1 MSDQVF
7 DIIVIGGGPGGYVAA
22 IRAAQ
27 LGLAT
32 ALVERDELGG
42 VCLNWGC
49 IPTKALLHTADV
61 LRDIEGAAAL
71 GIDTGPVRVDLPRVV
86 ARSRAVAQQLNRGVT
101 GLLKK
106 NKVTVLKGSARF
118 TEPGRVVVDDKQHL
132 QQPATLSAD
141 AIVIATGAR
150 SKSLPGIEPDGKL
163 VWTSREAM
171 VPDALP
177 KRLLVVGAGAIGVEF
192 ASFYR
197 ALGSAVTIVEVLPQI
212 LPVEDAEIA
221 ALARKAFE
229 AAGIEIHTTTS
240 IVSLERTKDAVTV
253 ALKSANGSTVAPERV
268 FDRAILAVG
277 VTGNIEALGLEHTAV
292 ATDRGFIR
300 TDAHCETNEPGIYA
314 IGDVAG
320 PPCLAHKA
328 SHEAIACIE
337 HIAGLNSHS
346 LDRLRIPGCTYSHPQ
361 IASIGL
367 TERAASTAGR
377 KVRIGRFPLIGNGKA
392 IAIGDSNGLIKTL
405 FDAVTG
411 ELLGA
416 HLVGP
421 GVTELV
427 QGFAIAMGT
436 ETTEAELIATVF
448 PHPTISEAMH
458 ESVLA
463 AFGRAIHI

>member
-1 MSDQVF
+1 MTDQTF
-7 DIIVIGGGPGGYVAA
+7 DVIVIGGGPGGYVAA

-71 GIDTGPVRVDLPRVV
+71 GIDTGPVRVDLQRVV

-106 NKVTVLKGSARF
+106 NKVAVIRGSARL
-118 TEPGRVVVDDKQHL
+118 TGPGRVVVDGK
-132 QQPATLSAD
+132 QPATLSAD

-150 SKSLPGIEPDGKL
+150 PKSLPGIEPDGKL

-177 KRLLVVGAGAIGVEF
+177 KRLLVIGAGAIGVEF

-197 ALGSAVTIVEVLPQI
+197 TLGSAVTIVEALPQI
-212 LPVEDAEIA
+212 LPVEDGEIA
-221 ALARKAFE
+221 ALARGSFE
-229 AAGIEIHTTTS
+229 AAGIVVHTETS
-240 IVSLERTKDAVTV
+240 IASLRRTKDGV
-253 ALKSANGSTVAPERV
+253 AATLKSTNDSVEATEVS

-277 VTGNIEALGLEHTAV
+277 VTGNVEELGLEHTRV
-292 ATDRGFIR
+292 VTDRGFVR
-300 TDAHCETNEPGIYA
+300 TNGRCETDEPGIYA

-337 HIAGLNSHS
+337 HIAGLDPHP
-346 LDRLRIPGCTYSHPQ
+346 LDRARVPGCTYSHPQ
-361 IASIGL
+361 VASIGL
-367 TERAASTAGR
+367 TERAAIAAGR
-377 KVRIGRFPLIGNGKA
+377 SLRIGRFPLIGNGKA

-405 FDAVTG
+405 FDSGTG

-421 GVTELV
+421 GVTELI
-427 QGFAIAMGT
+427 QGFAIAMGA

-448 PHPTISEAMH
+448 PHPTLSEAMH

-463 AFGRAIHI
+463 AYGRAIHI

>member
-1 MSDQVF
+1 VAERIF
-7 DIIVIGGGPGGYVAA
+7 DVIVIGGGPGGYVAA

-32 ALVERDELGG
+32 ALVERAEIGG

-61 LRDIEGAAAL
+61 LRDIESAAAL
-71 GIDTGPVRVDLPRVV
+71 GIDAGPARVDLARVV

-106 NKVTVLKGSARF
+106 NKVQVYDGVARI
-118 TEPGRVVVDDKQHL
+118 TEPGRIAVDDAQA
-132 QQPATLSAD
+132 ATLGAD

-150 SKSLPGIEPDGKL
+150 AKSLPGIEPDGRC
-163 VWTSREAM
+163 VWSAREAM

-177 KRLLVVGAGAIGVEF
+177 KRLLVIGAGAIGIEF

-197 ALGSAVTIVEVLPQI
+197 TLGSEVTVVEVLPEI
-212 LPVEDAEIA
+212 LPIEDTEIA
-221 ALARKAFE
+221 AAARRAFE
-229 AAGIEIHTTTS
+229 KAGIAIHTATS
-240 IVSLERTKDAVTV
+240 VASLQRSANELKAV
-253 ALKSANGSTVAPERV
+253 LKSATGTVEAT

-277 VTGNIEALGLEHTAV
+277 VTGNVEDLGLERTRV
-292 ATDRGFIR
+292 VVERGFIR
-300 TDAHCETNEPGIYA
+300 TDAACETAEPGIYA

-328 SHEAIACIE
+328 SHEAVACVE
-337 HIAGLNSHS
+337 RIAGRDAHP
-346 LDRLRIPGCTYSHPQ
+346 LDRNRIPGCTYSHPQ

-367 TERAASTAGR
+367 TERGAADAGR
-377 KVRIGRFPLIGNGKA
+377 HVRIGRFPLIGNGKA

-405 FDAVTG
+405 FDAQTG

-416 HLVGP
+416 HMVGP
-421 GVTELV
+421 GVTELIH
-427 QGFAIAMGT
+427 GFAIAMGA
-436 ETTEAELIATVF
+436 ETTEAELIGTVF

-463 AFGRAIHI
+463 AYGRALHI

>member
-1 MSDQVF
+1 MSDQTF
-7 DIIVIGGGPGGYVAA
+7 DVVVIGGGPGGYVAA

-71 GIDTGPVRVDLPRVV
+71 GIDTGPAKIDLARVV

-101 GLLKK
+101 GLLRKH
-106 NKVTVLKGSARF
+106 KVSVLKGTARF
-118 TEPGRVVVDDKQHL
+118 TAPGRITVDGTQN
-132 QQPATLSAD
+132 ATLMAD
-141 AIVIATGAR
+141 AIIIATGAR
-150 SKSLPGIEPDGKL
+150 ARSLPGIEADGERI
-163 VWTSREAM
+163 WTSREAM

-177 KRLLVVGAGAIGVEF
+177 KRLLVIGAGAIGVEF

-197 ALGSAVTIVEVLPQI
+197 TLGSAVTIVEVLPDI
-212 LPVEDAEIA
+212 LPAEDTEIA
-221 ALARKAFE
+221 AAARKSFE
-229 AAGIEIHTTTS
+229 AAGIEIHTATS
-240 IVSLERTKDAVTV
+240 VGAVTRDGDELLAV
-253 ALKSANGSTVAPERV
+253 LKGASGSFEGR

-277 VTGNIEALGLEHTAV
+277 VTGNFEDLGLDNTRVVTE
-292 ATDRGFIR
+292 RGFIV
-300 TDAHCETNEPGIYA
+300 TDAYAETAEPGIYA

-328 SHEAIACIE
+328 SHEAVACVE
-337 HIAGLNSHS
+337 QIAGLEAHPLN
-346 LDRLRIPGCTYSHPQ
+346 RMRIPACTYSHPQ
-361 IASIGL
+361 VASIGL
-367 TERAASTAGR
+367 TEQAAVTTGR

-392 IAIGDSNGLIKTL
+392 IAIGDTGGMIKTL
-405 FDAVTG
+405 FDARSG

-416 HLVGP
+416 HLIGP

-427 QGFAIAMGT
+427 QGFAIAMGA

-448 PHPTISEAMH
+448 PHPTVSEAMH

-463 AFGRAIHI
+463 AYGRAIHI

>member
-1 MSDQVF
+1 MSEQILDV
-7 DIIVIGGGPGGYVAA
+7 IVIGGGPGGYVAA

-32 ALVERDELGG
+32 ALVERAEIGG

-71 GIDTGPVRVDLPRVV
+71 GIDTGPARVDLTRVV

-106 NKVTVLKGSARF
+106 NKVQVFKGTARIA
-118 TEPGRVVVDDKQHL
+118 EPGRVAVDGAQA
-132 QQPATLSAD
+132 ATLGAD

-150 SKSLPGIEPDGKL
+150 AKSLPGIEPDARL
-163 VWTSREAM
+163 VWTARDAM
-171 VPDALP
+171 VPDVLP
-177 KRLLVVGAGAIGVEF
+177 KRLLVIGAGAIGIEF

-197 ALGSAVTIVEVLPQI
+197 TLGSEVTVVEVLPEI
-212 LPVEDAEIA
+212 LPTEDAEIA
-221 ALARKAFE
+221 TAARRAFE
-229 AAGIEIHTTTS
+229 KAGIAIHTGTS
-240 IVSLERTKDAVTV
+240 VASLERSSNELQAV
-253 ALKSANGSTVAPERV
+253 LKSATGTVEGT

-277 VTGNIEALGLEHTAV
+277 VTGNVEDLGLERTRV
-292 ATDRGFIR
+292 VVERGFIL
-300 TDAHCETNEPGIYA
+300 TDETCETAEPGIYA

-328 SHEAIACIE
+328 SHEAVACIE
-337 HIAGLNSHS
+337 RIAGLDAHP
-346 LDRLRIPGCTYSHPQ
+346 LDRNRIPGCTYSHPQ

-367 TERAASTAGR
+367 TERAAAAAGR
-377 KVRIGRFPLIGNGKA
+377 QVRIGRFPLIGNGKA
-392 IAIGDSNGLIKTL
+392 IAIGDSNGMIKTL
-405 FDAVTG
+405 FDAHTG

-416 HLVGP
+416 HMVGP
-421 GVTELV
+421 GVTELIH
-427 QGFAIAMGT
+427 GFAIAMGA
-436 ETTEAELIATVF
+436 ETTEAELIGTVF

-463 AFGRAIHI
+463 AYGRALHI

>member
-1 MSDQVF
+1 MSEHIF
-7 DIIVIGGGPGGYVAA
+7 DVVVIGGGPGGYVAA

-71 GIDTGPVRVDLPRVV
+71 GIDTGPVRVDLPRVI
-86 ARSRAVAQQLNRGVT
+86 ARSRAVAQQLNRGVA

-106 NKVTVLKGSARF
+106 NKVTVIKGTARF
-118 TEPGRVVVDDKQHL
+118 TEPGRVIVDGK
-132 QQPATLSAD
+132 QPATLSAD

-150 SKSLPGIEPDGKL
+150 PKSLPGIEPDGRL

-171 VPDALP
+171 APDALP
-177 KRLLVVGAGAIGVEF
+177 KRLLVIGAGAIGVEF

-197 ALGSAVTIVEVLPQI
+197 TLGSAVTIVEALPEI

-221 ALARKAFE
+221 ALARKSFE
-229 AAGIEIHTTTS
+229 AAGIEIHTGTS
-240 IVSLERTKDAVTV
+240 IASLQRTQDGVT
-253 ALKSANGSTVAPERV
+253 ATLKSADASEQR

-277 VTGNIEALGLEHTAV
+277 VTGNIKDLGLEHTHV
-292 ATDRGFIR
+292 ATARGFIR
-300 TDAHCETNEPGIYA
+300 TDVHCETNEPGIYA

-337 HIAGLNSHS
+337 HIAGLDSHA
-346 LDRLRIPGCTYSHPQ
+346 LDRMRIPACTYSHPQ

-367 TERAASTAGR
+367 TEHAATVAGR
-377 KVRIGRFPLIGNGKA
+377 KIRVGRFPLVGNGKA
-392 IAIGDSNGLIKTL
+392 IAIGDANGMVKTL
-405 FDAVTG
+405 FDSGTG

-416 HLVGP
+416 HLIGA
-421 GVTELV
+421 GVTELI

-463 AFGRAIHI
+463 AYGRAIHI

>member
-1 MSDQVF
+1 MADQIF
-7 DIIVIGGGPGGYVAA
+7 DVIVIGGGPGGYVAA

-27 LGLAT
+27 LGLTT

-61 LRDIEGAAAL
+61 MRDIEGAAAL
-71 GIDTGPVRVDLPRVV
+71 GIDTGPVRVDLARVV

-106 NKVTVLKGSARF
+106 NKVAVIKGSARF
-118 TEPGRVVVDDKQHL
+118 TGPGRIVVDGK
-132 QQPATLSAD
+132 QPATLTAD

-150 SKSLPGIEPDGKL
+150 PKSLPGIEPDGKL

-177 KRLLVVGAGAIGVEF
+177 KRLLVIGAGAIGVEF

-197 ALGSAVTIVEVLPQI
+197 TLGSAVTLVEALPQI
-212 LPVEDAEIA
+212 LPVEDGEIA
-221 ALARKAFE
+221 ALARKSFE
-229 AAGIEIHTTTS
+229 AAGIVVHTETT
-240 IVSLERTKDAVTV
+240 IAALRKTQDGLTVT
-253 ALKSANGSTVAPERV
+253 LKSANGSVEATEAG

-277 VTGNIEALGLEHTAV
+277 VTGNVEDLGLEHTRV
-292 ATDRGFIR
+292 ATDRGFVR
-300 TDAHCETNEPGIYA
+300 TNGQCETDEPGIYA

-328 SHEAIACIE
+328 SHEAVACIE
-337 HIAGLNSHS
+337 HIAGLDSHP
-346 LDRLRIPGCTYSHPQ
+346 LDRTRIPGCTYSHPQ

-367 TERAASTAGR
+367 TERAATAAGR
-377 KVRIGRFPLIGNGKA
+377 SVRIGRFPLIGNGKA

-405 FDAVTG
+405 FDSGTG

-421 GVTELV
+421 GVTELI
-427 QGFAIAMGT
+427 QGFAIAMGA

-448 PHPTISEAMH
+448 PHPTLSEAMH

-463 AFGRAIHI
+463 AYGRAIHI

>member
-1 MSDQVF
+1 MSEQVF
-7 DIIVIGGGPGGYVAA
+7 DVIVVGGGPGGYVAA

-61 LRDIEGAAAL
+61 LRDIQGAAAL
-71 GIDTGPVRVDLPRVV
+71 GIDTGPARIDLQRIV
-86 ARSRAVAQQLNRGVT
+86 ARSRGVAQQLNRGVT

-106 NKVTVLKGSARF
+106 NKVTVIKGSARLSG
-118 TEPGRVVVDDKQHL
+118 PGRVVVDGA
-132 QQPATLSAD
+132 QPVTLAAD

-150 SKSLPGIEPDGKL
+150 PKALPGIEPDGKI

-177 KRLLVVGAGAIGVEF
+177 KRLLVIGAGAIGVEF

-197 ALGSAVTIVEVLPQI
+197 TLGSAVTLVEVLPQI
-212 LPVEDAEIA
+212 LPVEDTEIA
-221 ALARKAFE
+221 ALARKSFE
-229 AAGIEIHTTTS
+229 AAGIEVHTETS
-240 IVSLERTKDAVTV
+240 IDALRRTQDGLTVT
-253 ALKSANGSTVAPERV
+253 LKSTNGSREPTEAG

-277 VTGNIEALGLEHTAV
+277 VTGNVENLGLEHTRV
-292 ATDRGFIR
+292 ATERGFIR
-300 TDAHCETNEPGIYA
+300 TNDQSETDEPGIYA

-328 SHEAIACIE
+328 SHEAVACIE
-337 HIAGLNSHS
+337 HIAGLDSHP
-346 LDRLRIPGCTYSHPQ
+346 LDRMRIAGCTYSHPQ
-361 IASIGL
+361 VASIGL
-367 TERAASTAGR
+367 TERAATAAGR
-377 KVRIGRFPLIGNGKA
+377 SVRIGRFPLIGNGKA
-392 IAIGDSNGLIKTL
+392 IAIGDANGLVKTL
-405 FDAVTG
+405 FDAATG

-421 GVTELV
+421 GVTELI
-427 QGFAIAMGT
+427 QGFAIAMGA

-463 AFGRAIHI
+463 AYGRAIHI

>member
-1 MSDQVF
+1 MSDRIF
-7 DIIVIGGGPGGYVAA
+7 DVIVIGGGPGGYVAA

-32 ALVERDELGG
+32 ALIERAEIGG

-61 LRDIEGAAAL
+61 LRDIEGAATL
-71 GIDTGPVRVDLPRVV
+71 GIDTGPARVDLARVV

-106 NKVTVLKGSARF
+106 NKVQVYNGVARI
-118 TEPGRVVVDDKQHL
+118 TEPGRVAVDGAQA
-132 QQPATLSAD
+132 ATLSAD
-141 AIVIATGAR
+141 AIVVATGAR
-150 SKSLPGIEPDGKL
+150 AKSLPGIEPDGRR
-163 VWTSREAM
+163 VWTAREAM

-177 KRLLVVGAGAIGVEF
+177 KRLLVIGAGAIGIEF

-197 ALGSAVTIVEVLPQI
+197 TLGSEVTVVEVLPEI
-212 LPVEDAEIA
+212 LPTEDAEIA
-221 ALARKAFE
+221 AGARRAFE
-229 AAGIEIHTTTS
+229 NTGIAIHTATS
-240 IVSLERTKDAVTV
+240 VASLEQSANELKAV
-253 ALKSANGSTVAPERV
+253 LKSATGTFEGT

-277 VTGNIEALGLEHTAV
+277 VTGNVEDLGLERTRV
-292 ATDRGFIR
+292 VVERGFIR
-300 TDAHCETNEPGIYA
+300 IDATCETAEPGIYA

-328 SHEAIACIE
+328 SHEAVACVE
-337 HIAGLNSHS
+337 RIAGQNAHP
-346 LDRLRIPGCTYSHPQ
+346 LDRNRIPGCTYSHPQ

-367 TERAASTAGR
+367 TERAAAAAGR
-377 KVRIGRFPLIGNGKA
+377 QIRIGRFPLIGNGKA
-392 IAIGDSNGLIKTL
+392 IAIGDANGMIKTL
-405 FDAVTG
+405 FDAQTG

-416 HLVGP
+416 HMVGP
-421 GVTELV
+421 GVTELIH
-427 QGFAIAMGT
+427 GFAIAMGA
-436 ETTEAELIATVF
+436 ETTEAELIGTVF

-463 AFGRAIHI
+463 AYGRALHI

>member
-1 MSDQVF
+1 MSAQIF
-7 DIIVIGGGPGGYVAA
+7 DVIVIGGGPGGYVAA

-27 LGLAT
+27 LGLTT
-32 ALVERDELGG
+32 ALVERAELGG
-42 VCLNWGC
+42 ICLNWGC

-71 GIDTGPVRVDLPRVV
+71 GIDIGPAKVDLARVV

-106 NKVTVLKGSARF
+106 HKVTVIKGTARF
-118 TEPGRVVVDDKQHL
+118 TAPGHIAVDGEQCTAL
-132 QQPATLSAD
+132 TAD

-150 SKSLPGIEPDGKL
+150 AKSLPAIEADGERI
-163 VWTSREAM
+163 WTSREAM

-177 KRLLVVGAGAIGVEF
+177 KRLLVIGAGAIGVEF

-197 ALGSAVTIVEVLPQI
+197 TLGSAVTIVEVLPEI

-221 ALARKAFE
+221 AAARKSFA
-229 AAGIEIHTTTS
+229 AAGIEIHTATS
-240 IVSLERTKDAVTV
+240 IGALTRDGDELIAVMN
-253 ALKSANGSTVAPERV
+253 SADGSSDGRFEKR
-268 FDRAILAVG
+268 FDRVILAVG
-277 VTGNIEALGLEHTAV
+277 VTGNVEGLGLDNTRV
-292 ATDRGFIR
+292 ATDRGFIVA
-300 TDAHCETNEPGIYA
+300 DAYTETAEPGIYA

-337 HIAGLNSHS
+337 RIAGLDVHPLNRS
-346 LDRLRIPGCTYSHPQ
+346 RIPGCTYSHPQ

-367 TERAASTAGR
+367 TERAAATAGR
-377 KVRIGRFPLIGNGKA
+377 DVRIGRFPLIGNGKA
-392 IAIGDSNGLIKTL
+392 IAIGDANGMIKTL
-405 FDAVTG
+405 FDAHTG

-416 HLVGP
+416 HMVGP

-436 ETTEAELIATVF
+436 ETTEAELIATIF
-448 PHPTISEAMH
+448 PHPTVSEAMH

-463 AFGRAIHI
+463 AYGRAIHI